1 MAAPRIVV
9 LEGDETG
16 QELLEQALRVLDP
29 EVLGIELEFE
39 RFDLSLENRR
49 ATRNGVCEEAAAR
62 MGQTG
67 LGIKAATITP
77 EGADDVG
84 SPNRIIRERVDGRV
98 ILRTGRRIPGVAP
111 VAGIHHPISVCRMAV
126 GDAYGAEQWRAF
138 EDGDEIAYRTER
150 ISRSVCRAVAEH
162 AFREARRIEGRV
174 YGGPKWTVSPVYE
187 GMLKEEMDAAA
198 ERHPAVDYQP
208 VLIDATL
215 AGLVTGAVVEPLVI
229 PCLNRDGDLLSDLVL
244 PLYGSIAGA
253 ESMLL
258 GLDGSGKTTVA
269 MAEAPHGTAP
279 SLRGK
284 DVANPMAMILAGAAV
299 LHHAV
304 ELGHGEAETPSRAIY
319 AAVNSAAAAGVRT
332 ADLGGHATTTEFTDE
347 VIERV
352 RGRLAGSG

>member
-29 EVLGIELEFE
+29 DVLGMELELE

-49 ATRNGVCEEAAAR
+49 ATRNRVCEEAAAR
-62 MGQTG
+62 MTETA

-84 SPNRIIRERVDGRV
+84 SPNRLIREGVGGKV

-126 GDAYGAEQWRAF
+126 GDAYGADQWRVR

-150 ISRSVCRAVAEH
+150 ISRAVCRAVAEYS
-162 AFREARRIEGRV
+162 FRQARRIEGRV

-187 GMLKEEMDAAA
+187 GLLKEEMDAAA
-198 ERHPAVDYQP
+198 GRHPEVPYEP
-208 VLIDATL
+208 LLIDATL
-215 AGLVTGAVVEPLVI
+215 AGLVSGADEPLVI
-229 PCLNRDGDLLSDLVL
+229 PCLNRDGDLLADLVL
-244 PLYGSIAGA
+244 PLFGSIAGA
-253 ESMLL
+253 ESVLL
-258 GLDGSGKTTVA
+258 GLSQSGETTVA
-269 MAEAPHGTAP
+269 MSEAPHGTAP
-279 SLRGK
+279 ALRGK
-284 DVANPMAMILAGAAV
+284 DVANPMAMILAAAAL
-299 LHHAV
+299 LHYAA
-304 ELGHGEAETPSRAIY
+304 ELGHGEAADPSGAIY
-319 AAVNSAAAAGVRT
+319 AAVTAAAAAGVRT
-332 ADLGGHATTTEFTDE
+332 PDLGGEASTTEFTDE

-352 RGRLAGSG
+352 QGELSRTG